1 VSVSITEDGASQQEE
16 RSAGDARRDGAGS
29 TDDVTELRR
38 QLAATQASEALKA
51 RIIERS
57 PDCLKVLDLEGRL
70 LSMNAGGV
78 AALEI
83 DDLPAALNTCW
94 VDFWQGA
101 DREAAQAAVDAARAG
116 AVGRFVGFFA
126 TVRTQQPRWWHVV
139 VSALPGPDG
148 KPEKLLAVSRDIT
161 EWKRADQL
169 LRALTESTAATL
181 GGDFFRQLVRHLATA
196 LGVRNAFVA
205 ECLPNQRA
213 RSLGFWTEGHPADN
227 FEYDLD
233 GTPCLGVL
241 EGCTRFYPT
250 RLGDLFP
257 KVKLAGDRA
266 PDSYFGAPM
275 FDASGRVIGHLVVTH
290 DQPMSD
296 DPLLFSVVETFAA
309 RAGAEL
315 ERARATHR
323 ERAILDVNN
332 AIISNLTEEALLQ
345 AISDALARVVPFDRA
360 ALTLHDP
367 ATDVLRILALSGR
380 LPPRNYPVGIALD
393 RKDSHVG
400 WVFDHQRTL
409 LRRNLETERQFS
421 PEHRLYDEGVRS
433 LCTAP
438 LLLGGKC
445 IGTLTLGST
454 TPNQFTEVEELFLR
468 DVCNQ
473 LALAISNMRAFEEIA
488 ALKARL
494 QAENLYLQEEIR
506 GEHDFSEIVGQS
518 PALRELLR
526 QVDQVAPIDST
537 VLITGETGS
546 GKELVA
552 RAIHDRSAR
561 RDHSLVKVNCGAIS
575 AGLVES
581 ELFGHV
587 KGAFT
592 GALGNRDGRFK
603 LADGGSI
610 FLDEIGELPLD
621 AQVKLLR
628 VLQEQEFEPVG
639 SSKSVKVDVRVIA
652 ATNRDL
658 AAAVAAGKFRG
669 DLYYRLNVVP
679 IQVPS
684 LRERAGDVEL
694 LVQFFLQKFAKKF
707 DRPIRRV
714 APETMERLRAY
725 AWPGNIRELQNVIER
740 AVVLARGDTLTIGP
754 DIAPALPLAPAAA
767 SPPPGPAVVTTPP
780 GPVVPGV
787 GAGETLNDVER
798 RHIEAVLLQKNWT
811 IEGDR
816 GAAKVLNMH
825 PNTLRSRIKK
835 LGLRRPG

>member
-1 VSVSITEDGASQQEE
+1 V
-16 RSAGDARRDGAGS
+16 
-29 TDDVTELRR
+29 
-38 QLAATQASEALKA
+38 
-51 RIIERS
+51 
-57 PDCLKVLDLEGRL
+57 LEG
-70 LSMNAGGV
+70 G
-78 AALEI
+78 
-83 DDLPAALNTCW
+83 
-94 VDFWQGA
+94 
-101 DREAAQAAVDAARAG
+101 
-116 AVGRFVGFFA
+116 
-126 TVRTQQPRWWHVV
+126 
-139 VSALPGPDG
+139 
-148 KPEKLLAVSRDIT
+148 
-161 EWKRADQL
+161 
-169 LRALTESTAATL
+169 
-181 GGDFFRQLVRHLATA
+181 
-196 LGVRNAFVA
+196 
-205 ECLPNQRA
+205 
-213 RSLGFWTEGHPADN
+213 
-227 FEYDLD
+227 
-233 GTPCLGVL
+233 
-241 EGCTRFYPT
+241 GCTRFYPSG
-250 RLGDLFP
+250 LGARFP

-266 PDSYFGAPM
+266 PESYFGAPM
-275 FDASGRVIGHLVVTH
+275 FDAQKRVIGHLVVTH
-290 DQPMSD
+290 NQPMDD

-332 AIISNLTEEALLQ
+332 AIISNLTEKELLQ
-345 AISDALARVVPFDRA
+345 AIAEALARVVPFDRA

-367 ATDVLRILALSGR
+367 ATDTLRILALSGQ
-380 LPPRNYPVGIALD
+380 LPPRNYPVGVALD

-400 WVFDHQRTL
+400 WVFENRRTL

-421 PEHRLYDEGVRS
+421 PEHRLYDEGMRS

-438 LLLGGKC
+438 LLLAGTC
-445 IGTLTLGST
+445 IGTLTLGSA

-468 DVCNQ
+468 DVSNQ
-473 LALAISNMRAFEEIA
+473 LALAISNMRSFEEIA

-506 GEHDFSEIVGQS
+506 GEYNFSEIVGQS
-518 PALRELLR
+518 AALRELLL

-561 RDHSLVKVNCGAIS
+561 KARSLVKVNCGAIS

-603 LADGGSI
+603 LADGGTI

-669 DLYYRLNVVP
+669 DLFYRLNVVP
-679 IQVPS
+679 IRVPP

-694 LVQFFLQKFAKKF
+694 LVQFFVQKFAKKF
-707 DRPIRRV
+707 DRPIRRIT
-714 APETMERLRAY
+714 PETMDRLRAY
-725 AWPGNIRELQNVIER
+725 AWPGNIRELQNVVER
-740 AVVLARGDTLTIGP
+740 AVVLARSDTLTVAA
-754 DIAPALPLAPAAA
+754 DIAAGPTPPATPAPAV
-767 SPPPGPAVVTTPP
+767 PPSAT
-780 GPVVPGV
+780 
-787 GAGETLNDVER
+787 ADETLNDVER

-816 GAAKVLNMH
+816 GAARVLNLH

-835 LGLRRPG
+835 LGLRRPGDTA

>member
-1 VSVSITEDGASQQEE
+1 
-16 RSAGDARRDGAGS
+16 
-29 TDDVTELRR
+29 
-38 QLAATQASEALKA
+38 
-51 RIIERS
+51 
-57 PDCLKVLDLEGRL
+57 L
-70 LSMNAGGV
+70 L
-78 AALEI
+78 
-83 DDLPAALNTCW
+83 
-94 VDFWQGA
+94 
-101 DREAAQAAVDAARAG
+101 
-116 AVGRFVGFFA
+116 
-126 TVRTQQPRWWHVV
+126 
-139 VSALPGPDG
+139 
-148 KPEKLLAVSRDIT
+148 
-161 EWKRADQL
+161 
-169 LRALTESTAATL
+169 
-181 GGDFFRQLVRHLATA
+181 
-196 LGVRNAFVA
+196 
-205 ECLPNQRA
+205 
-213 RSLGFWTEGHPADN
+213 
-227 FEYDLD
+227 
-233 GTPCLGVL
+233 
-241 EGCTRFYPT
+241 
-250 RLGDLFP
+250 
-257 KVKLAGDRA
+257 
-266 PDSYFGAPM
+266 
-275 FDASGRVIGHLVVTH
+275 
-290 DQPMSD
+290 
-296 DPLLFSVVETFAA
+296 SVVETFAA

-315 ERARATHR
+315 ERARAAHR

-345 AISDALARVVPFDRA
+345 SISDALLRVVPFDRA

-367 ATDVLRILALSGR
+367 TTDTLRILALSGR
-380 LPPRNYPVGIALD
+380 LPPRHYPVGVALD

-400 WVFDHQRTL
+400 WVFDNQRTL
-409 LRRNLETERQFS
+409 LRRDLETERQFS

-438 LLLGGKC
+438 LLLAGKC

-473 LALAISNMRAFEEIA
+473 LALAILNMRAFEEIA

-506 GEHDFSEIVGQS
+506 GEYNFSEIVGQS
-518 PALRELLR
+518 PALREVLR

-561 RDHSLVKVNCGAIS
+561 KDHSLVKVNCGAIS

-592 GALGNRDGRFK
+592 GALANRDGRFK
-603 LADGGSI
+603 LADGGTI

-639 SSKSVKVDVRVIA
+639 SSKTVKVNVRVIA

-658 AAAVAAGKFRG
+658 AAAVAVGKFRG

-679 IQVPS
+679 IHVPP
-684 LRERAGDVEL
+684 LRERTGDVEL
-694 LVQFFLQKFAKKF
+694 LVQFFLQKFARKF
-707 DRPIRRV
+707 DRPIRRI
-714 APETMERLRAY
+714 APETLERLRAY
-725 AWPGNIRELQNVIER
+725 AWPGNIRELQNIVER
-740 AVVLARGDTLTIGP
+740 AVVLARGDTLTVAP
-754 DIAPALPLAPAAA
+754 DIAPTLGPAMTMPLPALP
-767 SPPPGPAVVTTPP
+767 VVATPP
-780 GPVVPGV
+780 APSSVGGGV
-787 GAGETLNDVER
+787 TLNDVER
-798 RHIEAVLLQKNWT
+798 RHIESVLLQKNWT

-816 GAAKVLNMH
+816 GAARVLNMH

-835 LGLRRPG
+835 LGLRRPGDTA

>member
-1 VSVSITEDGASQQEE
+1 MTDERAVEDHVQT
-16 RSAGDARRDGAGS
+16 GDAARDEATPGS
-29 TDDVTELRR
+29 VAELRR
-38 QLAATQASEALKA
+38 QLVAAQVSEAKW
-51 RIIERS
+51 R
-57 PDCLKVLDLEGRL
+57 
-70 LSMNAGGV
+70 
-78 AALEI
+78 
-83 DDLPAALNTCW
+83 
-94 VDFWQGA
+94 
-101 DREAAQAAVDAARAG
+101 RA
-116 AVGRFVGFFA
+116 
-126 TVRTQQPRWWHVV
+126 
-139 VSALPGPDG
+139 
-148 KPEKLLAVSRDIT
+148 E
-161 EWKRADQL
+161 EL
-169 LRALTESTAATL
+169 LRALTEGTAATL

-196 LGVRNAFVA
+196 LGVRDAFVA

-213 RSLGFWTEGHPADN
+213 RSLGFWTGGRPADN

-233 GTPCLGVL
+233 GTPCLGVV
-241 EGCTRFYPT
+241 EGCTRFYPSD
-250 RLGDLFP
+250 LPELFP
-257 KVKLAGDRA
+257 KVKLADDQA
-266 PDSYFGAPM
+266 PQSYFGAPM
-275 FDASGRVIGHLVVTH
+275 FDGAGRVIGHLVVTH
-290 DQPMSD
+290 DRPMVD
-296 DPLLFSVVETFAA
+296 DPLLLSVVETFAA

-315 ERARATHR
+315 ERARAARR

-332 AIISNLTEEALLQ
+332 AIISNLTEDALLRSISEALG
-345 AISDALARVVPFDRA
+345 RVVPFDRA

-367 ATDVLRILALSGR
+367 ATDTLRILALSGR
-380 LPPRNYPVGIALD
+380 LPPRSYPIGVALD

-400 WVFDHQRTL
+400 WVFENRRTL
-409 LRRNLETERQFS
+409 LRRDLEKERQFT

-438 LLLGGKC
+438 LVLGDRC

-454 TPNQFTEVEELFLR
+454 TANQFTEVEELFLR
-468 DVCNQ
+468 DVSNQ

-506 GEHDFSEIVGQS
+506 GEYNFTEIVGQS
-518 PALRELLR
+518 AALREVLR

-552 RAIHDRSAR
+552 RAIHDCSPRKDR
-561 RDHSLVKVNCGAIS
+561 SLVKVNCGAIS

-592 GALGNRDGRFK
+592 GALANREGRFK
-603 LADGGSI
+603 LADGGTI
-610 FLDEIGELPLD
+610 FLDEIAELPLE

-669 DLYYRLNVVP
+669 DLFYRLNVVP
-679 IQVPS
+679 IQVPP
-684 LRERAGDVEL
+684 LRERTGDVEL

-707 DRPIRRV
+707 GRPSGRID
-714 APETMERLRAY
+714 PETMARLVAY
-725 AWPGNIRELQNVIER
+725 PWPGNIRELQNVVER
-740 AVVLARGDTLTIGP
+740 AVVLARGDTLTVAP
-754 DIAPALPLAPAAA
+754 DIAPALQPSQSEAARAAPT
-767 SPPPGPAVVTTPP
+767 PG
-780 GPVVPGV
+780 GGDS
-787 GAGETLNDVER
+787 LNEVER
-798 RHIEAVLLQKNWT
+798 RHIESVLLQKNWT
-811 IEGDR
+811 IEGER
-816 GAAKVLNMH
+816 GAARVLNMH

-835 LGLRRPG
+835 LGLRRPGDTA